1 MTDPDLGSRRLVTL
15 LARDCGIAFKRK
27 HVQHLCR
34 QVGIA
39 AGSPLTAAGSLLK
52 SILDRSSAL

>member
-27 HVQHLCR
+27 HVEHLCR
-34 QVGIA
+34 EVGIA
-39 AGSPLTAAGSLLK
+39 AGSGEDGRLTAEIDS
-52 SILDRSSAL
+52 RQEQ